1 VRRAGLTQSV
11 VVDALGRQCPAEW
24 WALTVVPRCLLAAV
38 DGGDGASISVRL
50 QDRVAAVFVPAVLL
64 IAAGTFTGWAVFGPS
79 ATHLT
84 LAIGTA
90 VAVLIIACPCA
101 LGLATPTAVMVGT
114 GRAAELGILIG
125 NSEALESAHRL
136 TAVVMDKTGT
146 ITHGRPTVAAVVP
159 QHGWDADE
167 LLALVASAEVGSEH
181 PVAEAITGVAREA
194 GLALTPASDFAAVAG
209 HGITAH
215 VAGRVVAVGNAKLMH
230 TVGLDVASLAAE
242 ADVRASAGQTPM
254 YVAVDGAL
262 AGLVSVADTVKESSA
277 EAVAQLEALGL
288 EVWMLTGD
296 NDATA
301 RAIASSVGI
310 DRVVADV
317 LPAEKAAQ
325 VQRLQEQ
332 GHVVGFVGDGINDAP
347 ALATADLGIAI
358 GTGTD
363 VAIAASDITLVGGDL
378 RGITAAIALSR
389 RTVRTIKQGLGWAFS
404 YNILLIPV
412 AAGALY
418 WWDRLLL
425 DPVLASAAMAMSSV
439 SVVSNALRLRR
450 FERPET
456 AAAILQPKLSARVGD
471 YAFLATVAAVALTL
485 GSVFT
490 WASRTEAAGHGMNGL
505 LAWTEGMGMPMR
517 PAMSVMETADTP
529 PISARDAGLDVTLA
543 PVGDLTAGRPTTL
556 RLTVRDTEGNPVTDL
571 VRTHQVWS
579 HLIVTRKDDAD
590 LGTFAHIH
598 PDPTGAPGRLEVT
611 TTFPTPGVYVA
622 HAEFRRQ
629 GSMSD
634 VLYRTSLTVPG
645 SSPAPSTP
653 VVHDNDVRTATS
665 GGVTVRLTGD
675 AVIGE
680 TSGQDSEFALR
691 FTDTATGRPVL
702 GLQPYLGAAG
712 HIVILRSDGTRFA
725 HAHAE
730 TTDGRGRP
738 TFATPGSSFG
748 PDLGFHTRF
757 ETAGSYRLWGQ
768 FRLPDGHVI
777 TTAFTVH
784 PHTAADP
791 ATATEAEH

>member
-1 VRRAGLTQSV
+1 
-11 VVDALGRQCPAEW
+11 
-24 WALTVVPRCLLAAV
+24 
-38 DGGDGASISVRL
+38 
-50 QDRVAAVFVPAVLL
+50 
-64 IAAGTFTGWAVFGPS
+64 
-79 ATHLT
+79 
-84 LAIGTA
+84 
-90 VAVLIIACPCA
+90 
-101 LGLATPTAVMVGT
+101 M
-114 GRAAELGILIG
+114 
-125 NSEALESAHRL
+125 
-136 TAVVMDKTGT
+136 
-146 ITHGRPTVAAVVP
+146 
-159 QHGWDADE
+159 
-167 LLALVASAEVGSEH
+167 VASAEVGSEH
-181 PVAEAITGVAREA
+181 PVAEAITAAAREA
-194 GLALTPASDFAAVAG
+194 GLAMTPASDFTAVAG

-215 VAGRVVAVGNAKLMH
+215 VNGSVVAVGNAKLMR
-230 TVGLDVASLAAE
+230 TIGVDVAALAAE

-254 YVAVDGAL
+254 YVAVDGTL
-262 AGLVSVADTVKESSA
+262 CGLVAVADTVKDSSA

-296 NDATA
+296 NTATA
-301 RAIASSVGI
+301 HAIASGVGI
-310 DRVVADV
+310 DHVVADV
-317 LPAEKAAQ
+317 LPAEKAAH
-325 VQRLQEQ
+325 VQHLQEQ

-456 AAAILQPKLSARVGD
+456 AAAILQPKLSARIGD
-471 YAFLATVAAVALTL
+471 YAFLATVAALALTL
-485 GSVFT
+485 GTVFT
-490 WASRTEAAGHGMNGL
+490 WASRTETASHGMNGL

-517 PAMSVMETADTP
+517 PAMSVMETTDTP
-529 PISARDAGLDVTLA
+529 PISAHDAGLRVTLT
-543 PVGDLTAGRPTTL
+543 PVGDLTSGRPTVL
-556 RLTVRDTEGNPVTDL
+556 RITIRDSHGNPVTDL

-579 HLIVTRKDDAD
+579 HLILTRQDGDD

-598 PDPTGAPGRLEVT
+598 PRPTGAPGELEVT
-611 TTFPTPGVYVA
+611 TTFPTPGRYVA
-622 HAEFRRQ
+622 HAEVRRR

-645 SSPAPSTP
+645 APQAPSTP
-653 VVHDNDVRTATS
+653 ADHSNDVRTATS

-680 TSGQDSEFALR
+680 TSGQDSDFALR
-691 FTDTATGRPVL
+691 FTDTATGRPVTE
-702 GLQPYLGAAG
+702 LQPYLGAAG
-712 HIVILRSDGTRFA
+712 HVVILRSDGTRFA

-738 TFATPGSSFG
+738 TFATPGSTFG

-757 ETAGSYRLWGQ
+757 ETAGTYRLWGQ

-784 PHTAADP
+784 PGRADVV
-791 ATATEAEH
+791 AD